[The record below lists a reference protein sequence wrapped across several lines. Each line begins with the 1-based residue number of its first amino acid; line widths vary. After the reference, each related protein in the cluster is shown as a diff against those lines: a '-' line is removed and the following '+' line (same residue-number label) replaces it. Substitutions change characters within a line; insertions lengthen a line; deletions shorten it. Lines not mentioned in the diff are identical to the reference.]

1 MTEIKEEKSFKER
14 LASLIG
20 DSDVK
25 PFARKCGVEEKSIR
39 LYLAGKALP
48 TFKSLLKIAEANVVS
63 VAWLTGETDIKETP
77 ITTEAATYVA
87 DDVFR
92 PTGRVPLISWVQAG
106 DWTEVVDNYHP
117 GDAEEWLAPTKK
129 MGKNAFA
136 LHVSGDSMEPR
147 FRDGD
152 TIFVDPDIPP
162 TSGKFV
168 VAKINHSEATFKQL
182 IHDADRTF
190 LKPLNERYPVM
201 DVTDREL
208 RIVGVV
214 TEKRELL

>member
-1 MTEIKEEKSFKER
+1 MSMKKFTKR
-14 LASLIG
+14 LNSLVG
-20 DSDVK
+20 DLSGNA
-25 PFARKCGVEEKSIR
+25 FARKCGVKPTTMNG
-39 LYLAGKALP
+39 YLNGKFEP
-48 TFKSLLKIAEANVVS
+48 TVEILVQIAKACNVS
-63 VAWLTGETDIKETP
+63 VAWLTGETDIKETLL
-77 ITTEAATYVA
+77 TTEAATYVA

-182 IHDADRTF
+182 ILDADRTF

-201 DVTDREL
+201 DVTDRDL

>member
-106 DWTEVVDNYHP
+106 DWTEVVDNFSP
-117 GDAEEWLAPTKK
+117 GHAEEWLAPTRNMSKHS
-129 MGKNAFA
+129 FA
-136 LHVSGDSMEPR
+136 LRVTGDSMEPR
-147 FRDGD
+147 FREGD
-152 TIFVDPDIPP
+152 VVFVDPEIQPD
-162 TSGKFV
+162 SGRFV
-168 VAKINHSEATFKQL
+168 VAKINSDDATFKQL
-182 IHDADRTF
+182 IIDAGRTY
-190 LKPLNERYPVM
+190 LKPLNDRYPLI
-201 DVTDREL
+201 DVTGREL